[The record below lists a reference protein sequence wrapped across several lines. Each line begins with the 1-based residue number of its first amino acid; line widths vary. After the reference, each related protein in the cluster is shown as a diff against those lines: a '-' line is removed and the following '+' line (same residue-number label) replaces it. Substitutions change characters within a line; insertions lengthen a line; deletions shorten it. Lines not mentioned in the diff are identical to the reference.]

1 MSETSDIV
9 KKSELITR
17 YFEDH
22 PILKSYLLEGFLNI
36 SSLARHLNTFLSSSN
51 TSPVDDTLLQAA
63 LRRYKQKNEHEAVKH
78 LYSEDQILNY
88 FNNTENISINT
99 NIAKYQVLLNHND
112 INEIITLVSDAVFST
127 IVKTEHNLYTVS
139 LYLNKSDSDRLKRSN
154 LFHLK
159 KVNSQMASITFKT
172 LESSVNQLGI
182 YYYFLM
188 IMDLKGVE
196 IRYSQLKD
204 KEFTLFV
211 DREKMVN
218 IIQAISD
225 LT

>member
-1 MSETSDIV
+1 MISAVEEK
-9 KKSELITR
+9 KKSILVAN
-17 YFEDH
+17 YFEEH

-36 SSLARHLNTFLSSSN
+36 SSLARHLKTTLAVKTNEPIDEF
-51 TSPVDDTLLQAA
+51 LLQAA
-63 LRRYKQKNEHEAVKH
+63 LRRYKQKHELKSFKH

-88 FNNTENISINT
+88 FNNTENITINT
-99 NIAKYQVLLNHND
+99 DITKYQILLNSND
-112 INEIITLVSDAVFST
+112 FRNLNEIITASIFST
-127 IVKTEHNLYTVS
+127 IIKSEHNIYTVS
-139 LYLNKSDSDRLKRSN
+139 LYLNKSEKNKLDSED

-159 KVNSQMASITFKT
+159 KIDSQMASITFKT
-172 LESSVNQLGI
+172 LEPSIDQLGI

-196 IRYSQLKD
+196 ICHSQLKD
-204 KEFTLFV
+204 REFTIFV
-211 DREKMVN
+211 KREKMVN

>member
-1 MSETSDIV
+1 
-9 KKSELITR
+9 
-17 YFEDH
+17 
-22 PILKSYLLEGFLNI
+22 
-36 SSLARHLNTFLSSSN
+36 
-51 TSPVDDTLLQAA
+51 
-63 LRRYKQKNEHEAVKH
+63 
-78 LYSEDQILNY
+78 
-88 FNNTENISINT
+88 
-99 NIAKYQVLLNHND
+99 
-112 INEIITLVSDAVFST
+112 
-127 IVKTEHNLYTVS
+127 
-139 LYLNKSDSDRLKRSN
+139 
-154 LFHLK
+154 
-159 KVNSQMASITFKT
+159 MASITFKT

>member
-1 MSETSDIV
+1 MIAEVEDK
-9 KKSELITR
+9 KKSILVAN

-22 PILKSYLLEGFLNI
+22 PILKSYLLEGLLNI
-36 SSLARHLNTFLSSSN
+36 SSLARYLRTILATK
-51 TSPVDDTLLQAA
+51 TSEPMDEFLLQAA
-63 LRRYKQKNEHEAVKH
+63 LRRYKQKHEQRSFKH

-88 FNNTENISINT
+88 FNNTDNITINT
-99 NIAKYQVLLNHND
+99 DVTKYQILLNSNYFKSLNKV
-112 INEIITLVSDAVFST
+112 IAASIFST
-127 IVKTEHNLYTVS
+127 IVKSEHNIYSVA
-139 LYLNKSDSDRLKRSN
+139 LYLNKSEKDKIASHD

-159 KVNSQMASITFKT
+159 KIDDEMASITFKT
-172 LESSVNQLGI
+172 LEPSVDQLGI

-196 IRYSQLKD
+196 VCHSQLKD
-204 KEFTLFV
+204 KEFTIFV
-211 DREKMVN
+211 KREKMVN